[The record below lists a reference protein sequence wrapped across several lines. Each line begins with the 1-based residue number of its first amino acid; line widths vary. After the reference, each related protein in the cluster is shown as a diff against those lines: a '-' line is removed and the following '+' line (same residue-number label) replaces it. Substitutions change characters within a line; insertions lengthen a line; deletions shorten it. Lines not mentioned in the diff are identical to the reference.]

1 MQAARGGAGRPG
13 RGPERQCERPPGAR
27 AASPCAVPGRRAG
40 GATMRPRPPRAALR
54 LWLGCVC
61 LALVQAGKG
70 ARAGVSAAGTQLSAA
85 GTQLSALTQGASED
99 TDSPSAPVNVTVRH
113 LKANSAVV
121 SWDVLEDEVVIGFAI
136 SQQKKDVRMLR
147 FIQEVNTT
155 TRSCALWDLEE
166 DTEYIVHVQ
175 AISIQGQSPASEP
188 VLFKTPREA
197 EKMASKNK
205 GRPVAQSKGLGGP
218 EGEAPTVV
226 GLTEGGVGREGQG
239 SRVAVPTDEVTMKEM
254 GKNQQ
259 LRTGE
264 VLIIVVVLF
273 MWAGVIA
280 LFCRQYDIIK
290 DNEPN
295 NNKEK
300 TKSASETSTP
310 EHQGGGLLRSKVRA
324 APAWVAVRGL
334 GTPGSLWT
342 PTAATQGLVWLL
354 PEEPE
359 GHAGQE
365 KTA

>member
-13 RGPERQCERPPGAR
+13 RAGRGPERQRGRPPGAE
-27 AASPCAVPGRRAG
+27 AASPCAAPGRPAG
-40 GATMRPRPPRAALR
+40 AAAMHRGPPRAALR

-61 LALVQAGKG
+61 LALVQAAPAPGG
-70 ARAGVSAAGTQLSAA
+70 YRSFSDSGTPL
-85 GTQLSALTQGASED
+85 LE
-99 TDSPSAPVNVTVRH
+99 DSPSAPVNVTVRH

-205 GRPVAQSKGLGGP
+205 
-218 EGEAPTVV
+218 
-226 GLTEGGVGREGQG
+226 
-239 SRVAVPTDEVTMKEM
+239 DEVTMKEM
-254 GKNQQ
+254 GRNQQ

-310 EHQGGGLLRSKVRA
+310 EHQGGGLLRSKI
-324 APAWVAVRGL
+324 
-334 GTPGSLWT
+334 
-342 PTAATQGLVWLL
+342 
-354 PEEPE
+354 
-359 GHAGQE
+359 
-365 KTA
+365 